1 MVWCEKKI
9 AFICALGKFDDTR
22 TDEEDSGKR
31 ATLFVWVCAR
41 KKTLI
46 AWIMQTFA
54 ILWDLFTSFCLPVS
68 YVFGYT
74 NLRQRKSLRGEW
86 EKRSAC
92 SFSCQDSLSWL
103 LGFSSYFTN
112 QIRENQ
118 IGWHLVCWTMDEWT
132 KEHTN
137 ERALTSANIKV
148 KSFFIIFFLSFS
160 RSLRLYTI
168 FYEFSLHFRPI
179 FKWFHT

>member
-31 ATLFVWVCAR
+31 ATLFVWVFAR

-74 NLRQRKSLRGEW
+74 NLRQRKSFARRMGKKIGMLFFMSGFTFMVVGIFVLFHKSNQR
-86 EKRSAC
+86 KPN
-92 SFSCQDSLSWL
+92 WL
-103 LGFSSYFTN
+103 AFGVLN
-112 QIRENQ
+112 D
-118 IGWHLVCWTMDEWT
+118 GWM
-132 KEHTN
+132 N
-137 ERALTSANIKV
+137 ERAYQRACAHQRKHQS
-148 KSFFIIFFLSFS
+148 
-160 RSLRLYTI
+160 
-168 FYEFSLHFRPI
+168 
-179 FKWFHT
+179 